1 MATGP
6 EAFDFGAGPSTTR
19 QRVLDTA
26 FEVISKDRAAQ
37 HGDPERNLK
46 RIADFWS
53 LYLSE
58 TNDHPV
64 KVTPA
69 DAGVMMGLLKVARII
84 SSPTYEDHYVDL
96 AGYAA
101 IAYEA
106 ACLSE

>member
-1 MATGP
+1 MI
-6 EAFDFGAGPSTTR
+6 R
-19 QRVLDTA
+19 QRVLDAA
-26 FEVISKDRAAQ
+26 FEYVSKDRTTQ
-37 HGDPERNLK
+37 HGNPERNLK

-69 DAGVMMGLLKVARII
+69 DAGVMMGLLKIARII
-84 SSPTYEDHYVDL
+84 SNPTYEDHYVDL

-106 ACLSE
+106 ACSSE

>member
-1 MATGP
+1 MTGP
-6 EAFDFGAGPSTTR
+6 EALDFGAGLPMIR

-26 FEVISKDRAAQ
+26 CEYISKDRNTQ

-69 DAGVMMGLLKVARII
+69 DAGVMMALLKVARII

>member
-1 MATGP
+1 MTGP
-6 EAFDFGAGPSTTR
+6 EAYDFGAGPSMIR

-26 FEVISKDRAAQ
+26 FAAVSRDRAAQ

-58 TNDHPV
+58 TNDRPV
-64 KVTPA
+64 KITPA
-69 DAGVMMGLLKVARII
+69 DAGVMMGLLKIARII
-84 SSPTYEDHYVDL
+84 SNPTYEDHYVDL

-106 ACLSE
+106 ACSSE